1 MNYPTHNDIWM
12 ITMIQDSKANNSDTR
27 LLLTSFA
34 CNSNIFFWCGLFST
48 ALWKCFFFGG
58 QIRDDSQS
66 RLLPWGRW
74 PRFIPPK
81 KKITGKHFFLHTD
94 KYQLTDLFFLDLWVG
109 WPFFLSPYLENV
121 VYLFF
126 WKHVAGFSDLGVS
139 S

>member
-48 ALWKCFFFGG
+48 ALWKCFFLGG